1 MPGLA
6 VRPFGV
12 QPGDLD
18 VEFDAG
24 DRAEVATCV
33 LAGCALAPDGAP
45 LGNERARALAIGARL
60 GALVS
65 VCRLSGRR
73 ELSWVFGCTGCGE
86 ELEAEL
92 ALDALARA
100 QEAAEAAAPAAVEW
114 GGTTYRPR
122 RPTGDD
128 LRRWRDRPAS
138 DAEIV
143 AVLGGPPA
151 GEGSAALLSAIEA
164 SLDAA
169 DPLVDAA
176 VLSECPACGEA
187 VELPVD
193 LEGEL
198 LALARRDQNELL
210 EDVAAL
216 AGAFHWSEHDILALP
231 PRRRRRYL
239 AMVE

>member
-1 MPGLA
+1 MQGLA

-12 QPGDLD
+12 QPDDLD

-24 DRAEVATCV
+24 DRAEVATAV
-33 LAGCALAPDGAP
+33 LARCALAPDGAT
-45 LGNERARALAIGARL
+45 LGYERARALPIGTRL
-60 GALVS
+60 GTLVA
-65 VCRLSGRR
+65 VTRLSGRR
-73 ELSWVFGCTGCGE
+73 ELGQVFRCAGCDE
-86 ELEAEL
+86 EFEVEL
-92 ALDALARA
+92 ALDTLASA
-100 QEAAEAAAPAAVEW
+100 QEAAEADAPAAVEW

-128 LRRWRDRPAS
+128 LLRWRGSPPS
-138 DAEIV
+138 DAEI
-143 AVLGGPPA
+143 AEALGGPDDEPPA
-151 GEGSAALLSAIEA
+151 ELLAAIEA
-164 SLDAA
+164 SLDEA

-176 VLSECPACGEA
+176 VRSACPACGKKFA
-187 VELPVD
+187 YPVD

-198 LALARRDQNELL
+198 LALARSDQDELL

-231 PRRRRRYL
+231 PRRRSRYL